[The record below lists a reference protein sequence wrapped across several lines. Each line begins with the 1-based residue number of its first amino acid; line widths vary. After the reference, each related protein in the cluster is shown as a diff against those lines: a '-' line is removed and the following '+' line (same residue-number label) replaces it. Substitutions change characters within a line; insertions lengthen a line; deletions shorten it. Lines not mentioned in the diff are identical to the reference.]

1 MRPSITS
8 ASAAFEIGFP
18 QTAQAAAGFLP
29 AMASFLYK
37 VRARPMREGNEVCV
51 LWRTAIH
58 RSDATTVVP
67 NLGIAVPRRC
77 EV

>member
-29 AMASFLYK
+29 AMATFLYK
-37 VRARPMREGNEVCV
+37 VRARAMREGNKVCV
-51 LWRTAIH
+51 FGRTAIQ